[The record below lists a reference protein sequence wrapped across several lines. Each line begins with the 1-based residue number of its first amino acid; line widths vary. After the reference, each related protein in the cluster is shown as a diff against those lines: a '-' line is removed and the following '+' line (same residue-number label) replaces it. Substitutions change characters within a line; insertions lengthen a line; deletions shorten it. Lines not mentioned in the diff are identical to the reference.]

1 MKLYR
6 AAFKCFHFYESLQ
19 MAFNKHGPM
28 GRLLHDE
35 GRLWMEQRGF
45 REDEIQIQCFPLYS
59 ILLALNQTNVDYLSL
74 DIEGDELY
82 VLKTVPFDKL
92 HFKLM
97 TVEVGHPANRSVEMK
112 EFMRNQGY
120 LYARKIIFDLVFV
133 NKGT

>member
-6 AAFKCFHFYESLQ
+6 AEFKCNHFCPSLQ
-19 MAFNKHGPM
+19 MAFNNLGLM

-35 GRLWMEQRGF
+35 GRLWTKQHHF
-45 REDEIQIQCFPLYS
+45 REDKIQVQCFPLYS

-92 HFKLM
+92 HFNLM
-97 TVEVGHPANRSVEMK
+97 TVEAGHPANRSIDIK
-112 EFMRNQGY
+112 AFMGRQGY
-120 LYARKIIFDLVFV
+120 QFVKDIEWDMIFAS
-133 NKGT
+133 KAT